1 MSDAGG
7 QWQPYPLWGGR
18 GDWCN
23 EEVVGVHAYVDAIR
37 ATLGS
42 DFDPSGS
49 TVRRTVELIPEPGN
63 PHDRY
68 AVSVRASNYLIGYLS
83 RERAILFHSRL
94 IGLIDRGLVPTVPA
108 SIRAYDQ
115 NRWDDRP
122 GIPVDL
128 AINIDVQLSEPH
140 LILPGNEPPDVPY
153 TMLPHGYSVQ
163 VTKVDEHFEILRHFV
178 EPEGELE
185 LLVTLHEID
194 VSTAKTEKKLVEVRV
209 EGHRIGQLT
218 PQTSAKFLPAV
229 RHLADRGLVTVGR
242 GWFKGSAV
250 SAQVSLMAAKAHEL
264 PGDFLIGE
272 PRTVIPLN
280 RPRRTPVLA
289 ASSVRS
295 IAMTPVT
302 RTFVI
307 DLVTSQPLTPWQQ
320 KEALKLLRAATSAV
334 GNDIEE
340 PVVTD
345 SSVKA
350 TVLQDHSELIAN
362 AVAGIEDSDF
372 SLANEYR
379 ATVGS
384 TRALS

>member
-1 MSDAGG
+1 MGSAGG
-7 QWQPYPLWGGR
+7 QWQPYPLWGGQ

-23 EEVVGVHAYVDAIR
+23 EEVVGVHAYIDAIR

-68 AVSVRASNYLIGYLS
+68 AVSVRASNYVIGYLA
-83 RERAILFHSRL
+83 RDRAVLFHSRL
-94 IGLIDRGLVPTVPA
+94 MGLIDRGLVPTVPA
-108 SIRAYDQ
+108 AIRAYDQ

-122 GIPVDL
+122 GAPLDL
-128 AINIDVQLSEPH
+128 DINIDVQLSEPH

-153 TMLPHGYSVQ
+153 TLLPQGYSVQ
-163 VTKVDEHFEILRHFV
+163 VTKANDHFQILRHFV

-229 RHLADRGLVTVGR
+229 RHLSNRGLVTAGR
-242 GWFKGSAV
+242 GWFKGSSV

-264 PGDFLIGE
+264 PGDFLAGE
-272 PRTVIPLN
+272 PRTVISLN
-280 RPRRTPVLA
+280 RSRRTPVID
-289 ASSVRS
+289 ASSAQSVEV
-295 IAMTPVT
+295 TPVA

-307 DLVTSQPLTPWQQ
+307 ELVTSQPLTPWQQ

-345 SSVKA
+345 SFVKA
-350 TVLQDHSELIAN
+350 TVLQEHSDLIAN
-362 AVAGIEDSDF
+362 AVSGIEDSDF
-372 SLANEYR
+372 SLASDYR
-379 ATVGS
+379 ASFGS
-384 TRALS
+384 T

>member
-1 MSDAGG
+1 MWGG
-7 QWQPYPLWGGR
+7 Q

-23 EEVVGVHAYVDAIR
+23 EEVVGVHAYIDAIR

-68 AVSVRASNYLIGYLS
+68 AVSVRASNHLIGYLA

-122 GIPVDL
+122 GVPLDL
-128 AINIDVQLSEPH
+128 DINIGVQLSEPH

-163 VTKVDEHFEILRHFV
+163 VTKADDHFEILRHFV

-185 LLVTLHEID
+185 VLVTLHEID

-229 RHLADRGLVTVGR
+229 RHLSNRGLVTAGR
-242 GWFKGSAV
+242 GWFKGSSV

-264 PGDFLIGE
+264 PGDFLAGE
-272 PRTVIPLN
+272 PRTVISLN
-280 RPRRTPVLA
+280 RSRRTPA
-289 ASSVRS
+289 IGASSVQS
-295 IAMTPVT
+295 IEATPVA

-307 DLVTSQPLTPWQQ
+307 ELVTSQPLTPWQQ
-320 KEALKLLRAATSAV
+320 KEALKLLRAATSVA

-345 SSVKA
+345 SFVKA
-350 TVLQDHSELIAN
+350 TVLQEHSDLIAN
-362 AVAGIEDSDF
+362 AVSGIEDSDF
-372 SLANEYR
+372 SLASDYR
-379 ATVGS
+379 ASFGS
-384 TRALS
+384 T

>member
-1 MSDAGG
+1 MGNAGG
-7 QWQPYPLWGGR
+7 QWQPYPLWGGQ
-18 GDWCN
+18 GDWCS
-23 EEVVGVHAYVDAIR
+23 EEVVGVHAYIDAIR

-68 AVSVRASNYLIGYLS
+68 AVSVRASNHLIGYLA

-122 GIPVDL
+122 GVPLDL
-128 AINIDVQLSEPH
+128 DINIGVQLSEPH
-140 LILPGNEPPDVPY
+140 LILPDNEPPDVPY

-163 VTKVDEHFEILRHFV
+163 VTKADDHFEILRHFV

-229 RHLADRGLVTVGR
+229 RHLSNRGLVTAGR
-242 GWFKGSAV
+242 GWFKGSSV

-264 PGDFLIGE
+264 PGDFLAGE
-272 PRTVIPLN
+272 PRTVISLN
-280 RPRRTPVLA
+280 RSRRTPA
-289 ASSVRS
+289 IGASSDQS
-295 IAMTPVT
+295 IEATPVA

-307 DLVTSQPLTPWQQ
+307 ELVTSQPLTPWQQ
-320 KEALKLLRAATSAV
+320 KEALKLLRAATSVA

-345 SSVKA
+345 SFVKA
-350 TVLQDHSELIAN
+350 TVLQEHSDLIAN
-362 AVAGIEDSDF
+362 AVSGIEDSDF
-372 SLANEYR
+372 SLASDYR
-379 ATVGS
+379 ASFGS
-384 TRALS
+384 T